1 MEDKG
6 FACQVRVRYQETDQM
21 KVVYHANYLT
31 WFEMGRTELIRH
43 LGFPYSEVEKR
54 GLYLPVVDVRITYK
68 KPAYYDDIVT
78 IYTRI
83 NELSAVRIGFAYEIY
98 REANNKDDLLV
109 TGFSNHVWVNRDF
122 KPVRLDKM
130 APDLF
135 QLLLSLQ
142 TQPKRS

>member
-1 MEDKG
+1 
-6 FACQVRVRYQETDQM
+6 
-21 KVVYHANYLT
+21 
-31 WFEMGRTELIRH
+31 MGRTELIRH
-43 LGFPYSEVEKR
+43 LGCPYHEVEKR

-83 NELSAVRIGFAYEIY
+83 NELSAVRIGFAYEIH
-98 REANNKDDLLV
+98 RAAHNHDDLLV
-109 TGFSNHVWVNRDF
+109 TGFSEHVWVNRDF
-122 KPVRLDKM
+122 KPVRLDKT

-135 QLLLSLQ
+135 QLLVSLH